1 MVAWQLRIAAGERLP
16 ASVSEVRPRGH
27 AIEVRLYAEDPYD
40 DFRPMS
46 GAVGAWRM
54 PDGPGVRVDAGVLAD
69 TELPSQYDPLLAK
82 LLVHADDRPAA
93 VSRLRRALDETLIGG
108 VQTDLGFHRWIVDQP
123 SFVSGDYDTGLIE
136 REWGSGPPIPDADA
150 RLAAAAATAARRF
163 TRMGAGPG
171 LRPDRVESAWGRLA
185 RREAIR

>member
-1 MVAWQLRIAAGERLP
+1 
-16 ASVSEVRPRGH
+16 
-27 AIEVRLYAEDPYD
+27 
-40 DFRPMS
+40 MS